1 MAALGGEAAT
11 AKVHGLI
18 IGGDIPDNFR
28 AFQRG
33 SVRLA
38 SAALVQV
45 VAHMYR
51 QAAVEAVRLAD
62 KLIFLKELHH
72 NSDN

>member
-1 MAALGGEAAT
+1 MDG
-11 AKVHGLI
+11 
-18 IGGDIPDNFR
+18 
-28 AFQRG
+28 FQRG

-38 SAALVQV
+38 SVTLVQI

-51 QAAVEAVRLAD
+51 QPAVEAVRLAD
-62 KLIFLKELHH
+62 KLIFLKELYH